1 MSVRSF
7 WRFIAE
13 PESGVQVSERLLLHE
28 YAASGNC
35 YKVRLTAAM
44 VGVHLDRREYD
55 IEKGE
60 TRTPEFLAN
69 VSANGRIPVLQVG
82 DRFIP
87 ESNAACYYV
96 AEGSNLIPTDPFGH
110 ADMLRWMF
118 WEQYNH
124 EPNVATLRFW
134 MKWLGPAKLND
145 LQRLQMSGKRTAGNA
160 ALKLM
165 DDHLAGRDWFIGD
178 QASLADICLFPY
190 THVAGDADFDLQR
203 YPNVVQWLERMK
215 GQPRFQPMDA

>member
-1 MSVRSF
+1 M
-7 WRFIAE
+7 
-13 PESGVQVSERLLLHE
+13 SERLVLHE

-55 IEKGE
+55 IMKGE
-60 TRTPEFLAN
+60 TRTPDFLAN
-69 VSANGRIPVLQVG
+69 VNANGRIPTLQVG

-87 ESNAACYYV
+87 ESNAASYYI
-96 AEGSNLIPTDPFGH
+96 AEGSSLIPTDPFDH

-124 EPNVATLRFW
+124 EPNIATLRFW
-134 MKWLGPAKLND
+134 MGSIGPDNLDD
-145 LQRLQMSGKRTAGNA
+145 LKRLQMPAKRQAGNA

-165 DDHLAGRDWFIGD
+165 DEHLKGREWFVG
-178 QASLADICLFPY
+178 AHMSLADICLFAY
-190 THVAGDADFDLQR
+190 THVAGEAEFDLSR
-203 YPNVVQWLERMK
+203 YPNVVEWIERVK
-215 GQPRFQPMDA
+215 GQPRYVALDA